1 MNIYKFVREEEFAL
15 ISFSFDLIKE
25 VERKIHN
32 RTFFYKEQID
42 RYLEKKVNLF
52 LSTISAEKSL
62 KNVYRQQ
69 ILMNVYF
76 KLKNLINKKIHFS
89 LSAQ

>member
-1 MNIYKFVREEEFAL
+1 MNIYKFVREDEYAL

-32 RTFFYKEQID
+32 QTFFYKEQID

-52 LSTISAEKSL
+52 LSTISVKKSL

-76 KLKNLINKKIHFS
+76 KLKNIINSIFT
-89 LSAQ
+89 LV